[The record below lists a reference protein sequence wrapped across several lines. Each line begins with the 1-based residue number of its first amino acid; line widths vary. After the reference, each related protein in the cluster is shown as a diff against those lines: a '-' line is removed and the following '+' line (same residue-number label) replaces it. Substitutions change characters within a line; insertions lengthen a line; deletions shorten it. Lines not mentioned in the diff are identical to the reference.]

1 MCFIGFYLFVF
12 SVFVEFLVLFGVL
25 LCSVCGSVWG
35 YVWFCV
41 GLCVVHRNSS
51 APSLR

>member
-12 SVFVEFLVLFGVL
+12 SVFVEFLVLIGVL
-25 LCSVCGSVWG
+25 LCFCM
-35 YVWFCV
+35 WFCV